1 MSFLF
6 IGLIFMLSYSP
17 SLAIGYWLLAI
28 GYWLLAI
35 GYWLL
40 AIARSAGG
48 Q

>member
-28 GYWLLAI
+28 GYWLLREAP
-35 GYWLL
+35 
-40 AIARSAGG
+40 AANSR
-48 Q
+48 

>member
-35 GYWLL
+35 
-40 AIARSAGG
+40 ARSAGG